1 MGRFMAVAVAVGA
14 GLLAAGIGA
23 AQAQT
28 RVLSRAEVQV
38 VARTDDGGAEPYCA
52 MVFRLRNVGTT
63 RLGVFAAE
71 IAATNLATGTALRVP
86 TTTIP
91 FSGVAAGETKEWTVA
106 GAHGARCDQVRLQ
119 VTRVTCMTR
128 CESVA
133 WSHQGLGALEAAQ

>member
-1 MGRFMAVAVAVGA
+1 MGRVMAVALGVG
-14 GLLAAGIGA
+14 LVAAGIVG

-28 RVLSRAEVQV
+28 RMPSRAEVQV
-38 VARTDDGGAEPYCA
+38 VARDDSGGAEPFCA

-63 RLGVFAAE
+63 RLSVFAAE
-71 IAATNLATGTALRVP
+71 ITATNQSTGAPLRVP

-91 FSGVAAGETKEWTVA
+91 FPGVEPGDTREWTVA
-106 GAHGARCDQVRLQ
+106 GAHGARCAQVRLQ

-133 WSHQGLGALEAAQ
+133 WTHQGLGALEAAP